1 MARKWNV
8 NAHFPFFADSGKLK
22 NECAKST
29 FYFSCGRQTAND
41 MGLIT
46 TGDSVDDGVTVAQK
60 TDNEAKESKTPSTRN
75 SNRNPNYKH
84 RPTQSKCDP
93 TRDPFCIPFV
103 S

>member
-1 MARKWNV
+1 
-8 NAHFPFFADSGKLK
+8 
-22 NECAKST
+22 
-29 FYFSCGRQTAND
+29 

-75 SNRNPNYKH
+75 SNRNPNYKN

-93 TRDPFCIPFV
+93 TRDPFCIPFASWHQRTTV
-103 S
+103 NTEIRTQTTDLCIDKY